1 MKTQLYLTPRDQGRA
16 ISLEEFEHAD
26 SLEGYRYELI
36 DGKLEVSPQPELPH
50 YLLQDWL
57 KDALK
62 GYARARPD
70 VINWVAGPVRVFV
83 PGHTAPTA
91 PEPDVAAY
99 RDFPFDRAR
108 RQLHWRDFSP
118 LLVAEVLSA
127 ETADKDFVRNV
138 PLYLEVPSIRE
149 YWILDHREDADRP
162 TLIVHRRR
170 GQRWQRPIEVAGGE
184 TYRTRLLPGFELLLD
199 VRP

>member
-1 MKTQLYLTPRDQGRA
+1 MKTQLYLTPKDQGRA
-16 ISLEEFEHAD
+16 ISLEDFEHAD

-57 KDALK
+57 KGAL
-62 GYARARPD
+62 GAYARARPD
-70 VINWVAGPVRVFV
+70 VINWVGGPVRVFV

-99 RDFPFDRAR
+99 RDFPLGRAM
-108 RQLHWRDFSP
+108 RQHRWRDVSP
-118 LLVAEVLSA
+118 LLVAEVISSD
-127 ETADKDFVRNV
+127 TADKDLVRNLA
-138 PLYLEVPSIRE
+138 LYLEVPSIRE
-149 YWILDHREDADRP
+149 YWILDPREDADRP
-162 TLIVHRRR
+162 ALIVHRRR
-170 GQRWQRPIEVAGGE
+170 GQRWQQPIQVAGGE

-199 VRP
+199 VRA